1 MLLASSRQKP
11 IHGALNVSPKF
22 NAARRKGSDLTLIE
36 LSGALEGSRLAVHGS
51 RFTVHGSLF
60 AVRCSLFAV
69 CSSRLRHCFSFS
81 GFRQAHGAAGSMG
94 PM

>member
-36 LSGALEGSRLAVHGS
+36 LSGALEGSRVGGKGLLVLVLD
-51 RFTVHGSLF
+51 R
-60 AVRCSLFAV
+60 
-69 CSSRLRHCFSFS
+69 S
-81 GFRQAHGAAGSMG
+81 GGVASIL
-94 PM
+94 